1 MKRFVLSLALILGAA
16 GAQTTTPAP
25 APAAPATTPAPVAP
39 AAPAAPALD
48 PGTVVATVGGQ
59 AVTLA
64 EFDKYFQ
71 QYVAR
76 AANAQGVPYSA
87 DIVPYFAQYRPD
99 ILKQY
104 ARQVAILQVAKASG
118 ASADPKTVDE
128 RISTAKGGFKD
139 EAEFQDAL
147 TQSGIGSEADYRSLL
162 SDSLIVNA
170 YLDGVRGRFK
180 FGDSVVAGYY
190 QGNKAKFTQGAQAC
204 AKHILVPDEAAAKA
218 AKDRLDK
225 GEDFA
230 AVAGAVSQDPG
241 SKDQGG
247 DLGCIEPGVTV
258 PEFDK
263 AIFSGPLNQ
272 LQQVKTQFGVH
283 LIVVSKRTPA
293 GVTPLADARPKII
306 AALTDEAAQKYLNSQ
321 VAKVKTEVMADKVAA
336 PAPAAPAP
344 SAPSDTPAEPAPAP
358 APGN

>member
-1 MKRFVLSLALILGAA
+1 MKRLLLSLALILGAA

-25 APAAPATTPAPVAP
+25 ASTAPASTPAP
-39 AAPAAPALD
+39 AAPAQDPA
-48 PGTVVATVGGQ
+48 TVVATVGSQ
-59 AVTLA
+59 NVTLA

-118 ASADPKTVDE
+118 AGADPKVIEE
-128 RISTAKGGFKD
+128 RLSSAKGGFKS

-147 TQSGIGSEADYRSLL
+147 TQSGIGSEADYRTLL
-162 SDSLIVNA
+162 SDSLVVNS
-170 YLDGVRGRFK
+170 YLDKVKGRFK

-190 QGNKAKFTQGAQAC
+190 QGNKAKFSQGAQAC
-204 AKHILVPDEAAAKA
+204 AKHILVKDDAAAQAAKA
-218 AKDRLDK
+218 RLDK

-230 AVAGAVSQDPG
+230 AVAKEVSQDPG

-272 LQQVKTQFGVH
+272 IQQVKTQFGVH

-293 GVTPLADARPKII
+293 GLTPLADAKPKII
-306 AALTDEAAQKYLNSQ
+306 EALTDEAAQKYLNSQ
-321 VAKVKTEVMADKVAA
+321 VTKIKTEVLADKVAA
-336 PAPAAPAP
+336 PAPPAGAPGSQAAPTDPAAAPA
-344 SAPSDTPAEPAPAP
+344 TPPKK
-358 APGN
+358 